1 MKKSSVSNKLLGII
15 KDEYILTD
23 GAGKWLIIAILA
35 NILPIVTSIAFVPFV
50 SQITTAIIL
59 LFFWKRYILTIDKEK
74 VMAIKNKDVS
84 FTMKKTGYILVWVTI
99 LIQFPLMWFPYVTQ
113 VSSTILLGI
122 IYATMTS
129 YKEKG

>member
-15 KDEYILTD
+15 KEEYILTD